1 MNTLWGI
8 VFFLMPILGIVYIGW
23 HIWLI
28 LPLQAWLKTVVLIF
42 LGAAFAL
49 FFANFLLDI
58 DSMPMAAATF
68 IYNVGTSSIFI
79 ALYLV
84 MLFLVFD
91 LGRLLH
97 IIPKEFLTNSVGGTI
112 TVLAIIIPVFIYGNW
127 HYYDKHRQTLELTT
141 RKPLSHT
148 YKLVMLSD
156 LHLGYHN
163 QRNELSRWID
173 IIAAEKPD
181 LVLIAGDIIDRSMR
195 PLTEQDMAAEFRR
208 LNVPV
213 YACLGNHE
221 YYSGKPEVQ
230 QFIATTGIKLL
241 SDTSQTVNNDITI
254 VGRDDRTN
262 RRRKPL
268 KTILATADSTRYT
281 IVLDHQPYHLE
292 EAERSHVDFQFSG
305 HTHYGQVW
313 PISWITNAIYE
324 CAFGSHQR
332 GNTHYYV
339 SSGMGIWGGKF
350 RIGTRSEYVVATLRH
365 RQQ

>member
-1 MNTLWGI
+1 MNTLWSI

-91 LGRLLH
+91 LGKLLH
-97 IIPKEFLTNSVGGTI
+97 IIPN
-112 TVLAIIIPVFIYGNW
+112 IYGNW

-141 RKPLSHT
+141 SKPLSHT

-221 YYSGKPEVQ
+221 YYSGKPEAQ

-268 KTILATADSTRYT
+268 KTILATADTTRYT

-292 EAERSHVDFQFSG
+292 EAGRSHVDFQFSG

-313 PISWITNAIYE
+313 
-324 CAFGSHQR
+324 
-332 GNTHYYV
+332 
-339 SSGMGIWGGKF
+339 

>member
-1 MNTLWGI
+1 MNTLWSI

-28 LPLQAWLKTVVLIF
+28 LPLQAWLKMVVLIF

-97 IIPKEFLTNSVGGTI
+97 IIPKEFLPNSIGGTI

-141 RKPLSHT
+141 SKPLSHT

-181 LVLIAGDIIDRSMR
+181 LVLIAGDIID
-195 PLTEQDMAAEFRR
+195 EA
-208 LNVPV
+208 
-213 YACLGNHE
+213 
-221 YYSGKPEVQ
+221 Q

-268 KTILATADSTRYT
+268 KTILATADTTRYT

-292 EAERSHVDFQFSG
+292 EAGRSHVDFQFSG

-313 PISWITNAIYE
+313 PISWITKAIYE

-339 SSGMGIWGGKF
+339 SSGIGIWGGKF